1 MLKHDVMNKE
11 KVVNMEKSKSWL
23 TTIEINHIPNMKRR
37 DHETWLFNPF
47 NDSTIYGVKFR
58 IDDEVFSWSFFLDY
72 NKKGD
77 ALRNG
82 YRLLAHLKENFPG
95 IDGDVRI
102 KKKNSETSN
111 KDIDFYELKLPN
123 LSINDR
129 ISILSKIINIFLL
142 NPGHKIKFF
151 ILWKRDEIKGG
162 LREGLK
168 VIGADEVIKV
178 SELFRMRVFVSI
190 EYKYAR
196 RLDFERQE
204 SEIKGYL
211 KTLEDIQ
218 NVYGK
223 KAKLVPASPNTYDHI
238 LYGGHV
244 KNDLL
249 SEKSGTIH
257 PDAFDFLLPE
267 SLPIKKPD
275 DEIYGG
281 LEFKKEK
288 NKIKIILGD
297 LIIDAIKTKRKAHLY
312 LNDFMFHIFISGL
325 TGAGKTSL
333 FSQISSEIQQKASN
347 VGILIINL
355 EKEGEHV
362 NYDIDIM
369 YKFGDPDFKVPYY
382 IKGKNLYQTLE
393 DVASYLIAAVGM
405 DDIVATNM
413 GNVLEREVLKKGGP
427 PQYVEKLFEML
438 KAWFEESRYPEEYRN
453 AIVDAINNRILKA
466 ISDPVVRKIL
476 ELPSIIPDWF
486 KAWINGKT
494 VFIDLAGCKMTVKR
508 LLLLAI
514 FQMINVYMPKAK
526 NKLKNAIFI
535 DEIGAILTKPVG
547 KSNKNDDVITSYY
560 INDVFSH
567 FLNVIRSKGTSLVYA
582 GQRPALL
589 FPNVSLLPNT
599 KILFR
604 TEQTSSRLFINR
616 LDHQDDLFF
625 QENRIATVIDGV
637 NARQFS
643 FYSAQ
648 VDRGEEP

>member
-1 MLKHDVMNKE
+1 MNKE
-11 KVVNMEKSKSWL
+11 KVNMEKSKPWL
-23 TTIEINHIPNMKRR
+23 TTIEINHIPNMKGK

-47 NDSTIYGVKFR
+47 MDNTIYGVKFH
-58 IDDEVFSWSFFLDY
+58 IDDEIFSWSFFLNN

-82 YRLLAHLKENFPG
+82 YRLMAHLKENYPG
-95 IDGDVRI
+95 IDGDVKI
-102 KKKNSETSN
+102 KKKNSEKQD
-111 KDIDFYELKLPN
+111 KDIDLNELKLPN
-123 LSINDR
+123 FSINDR
-129 ISILSKIINIFLL
+129 ISILSKIINLFKI
-142 NPGHKIKFF
+142 NPGHKIKFL
-151 ILWKRDEIKGG
+151 ILWKRVKGDLKQG
-162 LREGLK
+162 LET
-168 VIGADEVIKV
+168 IGVNKFISV
-178 SELFRMRVFVSI
+178 SEEFRMRIFVSI
-190 EYKYAR
+190 DYKYDPKHD
-196 RLDFERQE
+196 LLSQE

-211 KTLEDIQ
+211 DTLEDIQ
-218 NVYGK
+218 NEFGI
-223 KAKLVPASPNTYDHI
+223 KAELIPASPNTYHHI
-238 LYGGHV
+238 LYGGPI

-249 SEKSGTIH
+249 NKKSRTIH
-257 PDAFDFLLPE
+257 PKAFDFSLTE

-297 LIIDAIKTKRKAHLY
+297 LILDAIKTKRKAHLY
-312 LNDFMFHIFISGL
+312 LNDFVFHIFISGL

-333 FSQISSEIQQKASN
+333 FSHFTSEIQQKASN

-355 EKEGEHV
+355 DKEDEHV

-393 DVASYLIAAVGM
+393 DVASYLVAAVGM

-413 GNVLEREVLKKGGP
+413 GNVLEREVLKRGDP
-427 PQYVEKLFEML
+427 PKYVDKLFEML
-438 KAWFEESRYPEEYRN
+438 KNWFKESNYPEEYRN

-476 ELPSIIPDWF
+476 ELPPIIPDWF

-494 VFIDLAGCKMTVKR
+494 VFIDLAGCKPTVKR
-508 LLLLAI
+508 LLILAI
-514 FQMINVYMPKAK
+514 FQMINVYMPQTK

-535 DEIGAILTKPVG
+535 DEIGAILTNPVG
-547 KSNKNDDVITSYY
+547 KNDKNDDVVTSYY

-567 FLNVIRSKGTSLVYA
+567 FLNVIRSRGTSLVYA

-616 LDHQDDLFF
+616 LDVQDDFFF
-625 QENRIATVIDGV
+625 QRNRIATVIDGV
-637 NARQFS
+637 NARKFS

-648 VDRGEEP
+648 VNRGEGT